1 MSRLV
6 VCLLA
11 ALPLGAAEE
20 RIVIEDLGFP
30 GAFAPEIWNKA
41 PGAVETTTEV
51 PDEWDGERGLAV
63 RVDWPAGAEF
73 RFYNVLPRLS
83 RGDIPYRLKQVSVWV
98 QGAGIDRSLE
108 LHFRDAAGES
118 VKLGLGNVLFE
129 GWQQKQLDIPAGWRQ
144 PLRFGG
150 ITLHNYGRND
160 AGGSGTVR
168 FAGLEGLVE
177 TDDRLV
183 AELPGPS
190 LLVAPANPFGL
201 ADADG
206 TAAIDLR
213 LLPWPGDTA
222 DYRLDWTLNIAGG
235 VALRNGTVE
244 GGRLAVPLGR
254 CGTYRCR
261 ISLLRAGAELRSVE
275 LVLAQVS
282 PQPALSEAEREAS
295 SIGVCTHLEPPFGL
309 FERLGVH
316 WARDY
321 SWGWLGRGETAPVGN
336 GLDFA
341 GVAETAASHGVNL
354 LPCLM
359 GAFRNADQTAFER
372 DTEAV
377 RAGFERIA
385 RALPGIGY
393 WEIDNEFE
401 YHLAAKRFDLANY
414 AGALR
419 AAAVGLAA
427 AGGATL
433 VLNGTAG
440 IRYDDTVALLATDAR
455 DSFGVVN
462 SHYYTGTAPPERATA
477 DVNLGGNERMQTM
490 TWLDLLRQTSRV
502 SHAAGKQHWLTEV
515 GWDATGGPSVG
526 EELQAVYLPRV
537 YLLARWAG
545 CEKVF
550 WYFDRDTEGD
560 GIFSSCGLRR
570 LDGSLRPAAVAL
582 AALSAQTARGEL
594 LGRLDLGD
602 DELWAMLLREPDG
615 QYVVAVWRFAG
626 ESPLPALLH
635 GAPAVDLYGNPTG
648 ATTATPS
655 ILYLRPRTVPD
666 EWVEQSQAEWL
677 SPSIVVVRPGHET
690 RLEAHAPGAELSLTG
705 LPEGLTCGEW
715 TGTGELRATLR
726 CAAHVEPG
734 RRSAVA
740 VATGQGWTKH
750 WPLELVVEP
759 LIAVAGPPYDPAQAD
774 LLRLRAPVAIEQVE
788 AALDGGVVA
797 PATFRLQPGVEQRLA
812 IAPSPEA
819 RGPLA
824 LTLRC
829 SNGVVQRSLLR
840 PLAWALP
847 RLGEMSIDGEL
858 DDWPEPWPDGMLALS
873 GGADRP
879 RIWAGWRPE
888 GLYFAAEFPLR
899 GLLPGKPDS
908 FWDWTNLEL
917 FIAAP
922 GAGRR
927 QFFLLP
933 QRDGERWRLAAA
945 AWARD
950 GQPRSSLLTTCPTAL
965 VNAGDLVVFE
975 ALIPASELGADA
987 EPGVTFRFG
996 LSLHAVG
1003 VDATWDAA
1011 WPRLKSDGLLG
1022 GVAALGSVTLA
1033 P

>member
-1 MSRLV
+1 MPRLV
-6 VCLLA
+6 VLLLA
-11 ALPLGAAEE
+11 ALPLAAAEE
-20 RIVIEDLGFP
+20 RILIEDLGFP

-41 PGAVETTTEV
+41 PGTVETSGEV

-118 VKLGLGNVLFE
+118 VKLGLGNVSFE
-129 GWQQKQLDIPAGWRQ
+129 GWQQKQLNIPPDWRQ

-150 ITLHNYGRND
+150 LTLHNYGRND

-168 FAGLEGLVE
+168 FAGLEGVIDTE
-177 TDDRLV
+177 DRLV
-183 AELPGPS
+183 PELPGPS
-190 LLVAPANPFGL
+190 LLVAPSDPFGL
-201 ADADG
+201 ADAEG

-222 DYRLDWTLNIAGG
+222 EYRLDWMLLLPGG
-235 VALRNGTVE
+235 QSLRTGTVE
-244 GGRLAVPLGR
+244 GERLAVPLGR

-261 ISLLRAGAELRSVE
+261 ISLLRAGVELRSVE
-275 LVLAQVS
+275 LTLAQVS
-282 PQPALSEAEREAS
+282 PQPALSEAERDAS
-295 SIGVCTHLEPPFGL
+295 SMGVCTHLDPPFGL

-341 GVAETAASHGVNL
+341 RVAETAASHGVNL

-372 DTEAV
+372 DAEAV

-401 YHLAAKRFDLANY
+401 YHLSAKRFDLANY
-414 AGALR
+414 ANALN
-419 AAAVGLAA
+419 AAAAGLAA
-427 AGGATL
+427 AGDATL

-440 IRYDDTVALLATDAR
+440 IRYDDTVALLESDAGEA
-455 DSFGVVN
+455 FGVVN
-462 SHYYTGTAPPERATA
+462 SHHYTGTAPPERATA

-615 QYVVAVWRFAG
+615 QPVVAVWRHSG
-626 ESPLPALLH
+626 ESPLPAGLH
-635 GAPAVDLYGNPTG
+635 GAPAVDLYGNPTR
-648 ATTATPS
+648 ATSATPS
-655 ILYLRPRTVPD
+655 IVYLRPRTLPD
-666 EWVEQSQAEWL
+666 GWVEQARAEWL
-677 SPSIVVVRPGHET
+677 SPSIVAVRPGHQT
-690 RLEAHAPGAELSLTG
+690 RLEVQAPGAALSLTG
-705 LPEGLTCGEW
+705 LPAGLTAGEW
-715 TGTGELRATLR
+715 TGTDERRATLR
-726 CAAHVEPG
+726 CSAVVEPG
-734 RRSAVA
+734 NYSAVA
-740 VATGQGWTKH
+740 VAAGQGWTKR

-759 LIAVAGPPYDPAQAD
+759 LIEVAGPPYDPAQAD
-774 LLRLRAPVAIEQVE
+774 LLRLRAPVAVEQVE
-788 AALDGGVVA
+788 ASLDGGVVA
-797 PATFRLQPGVEQRLA
+797 PATFRLLPGVEQRLA
-812 IAPSPEA
+812 IAPSPDA

-824 LTLRC
+824 LTLRG
-829 SNGVVQRSLLR
+829 SNGVTQRALLR
-840 PLAWALP
+840 PLDWTLP
-847 RLGEMSIDGEL
+847 RLGEMRIDGEL
-858 DDWPEPWPDGMLALS
+858 GDWPEPWPDGMLALS
-873 GGADRP
+873 HSAPQP

-888 GLYFAAEFPLR
+888 GLYLAAELPLR
-899 GLLPGKPDS
+899 GLLPGKLDS

-917 FIAAP
+917 FIAPP
-922 GAGRR
+922 GGGRR

-950 GQPRSSLLTTCPTAL
+950 GQPRSSLLTNCPTAL
-965 VNAGDLVVFE
+965 VNAGERVVFE
-975 ALIPASELGADA
+975 ALIPAAELGATP
-987 EPGVTFRFG
+987 EPGAGWRLG

-1003 VDATWDAA
+1003 TDATWDAA

-1022 GVAALGSVTLA
+1022 GVAALGRITFA